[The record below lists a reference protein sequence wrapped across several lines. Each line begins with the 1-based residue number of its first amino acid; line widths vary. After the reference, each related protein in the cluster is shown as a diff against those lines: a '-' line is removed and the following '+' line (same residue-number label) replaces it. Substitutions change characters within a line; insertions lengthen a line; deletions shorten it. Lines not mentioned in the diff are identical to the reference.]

1 MPSEAEI
8 ESAFSQG
15 DGDNDDGLSLAE
27 TSEALER
34 LCGKSVDEKDI
45 EQAAES
51 LGVDIGSRELNVE
64 EFKSVVKKLEEDG
77 KL

>member
-1 MPSEAEI
+1 MPSDTEM

-15 DGDNDDGLSLAE
+15 DGDHDDGLSLSE

-45 EQAAES
+45 QEAAES
-51 LGVDIGSRELNVE
+51 LGVDIGSHELDVD